1 MTANSTTTEHGKAG
15 GSAARSDLH
24 DARPE
29 GARLLNVPTAW
40 WDSFAAACREWSLVV
55 QQLRACDDFGE
66 GYALA
71 LRSLRLRT
79 VIGVRM
85 ETINAR
91 AVPARDKAKAL
102 TLAGLSLADA
112 AECLVLFRGCGDG
125 LTAGGVDGRGGGGV
139 VKA

>member
-1 MTANSTTTEHGKAG
+1 MTATSTSTDSGKPG

-24 DARPE
+24 DSRPD

-40 WDSFAAACREWSLVV
+40 WESFAAACREWSEVV
-55 QQLRACDDFGE
+55 QKLKACNDFGE

-91 AVPARDKAKAL
+91 AIPARDKARAL
-102 TLAGLSLADA
+102 TLAGLCLADA
-112 AECLVLFRGCGDG
+112 AECLVLFRASGDG
-125 LTAGGVDGRGGGGV
+125 LMAGGGGRDGGV